1 MKSVV
6 RKIDQIGRV
15 VLPKNIRDAYDLTK
29 EGDEVEIIDT
39 GEGILL
45 KRHTPECTFCGN
57 KEDLIDHMGKAICKD
72 CLKIL
77 NMK

>member
-29 EGDEVEIIDT
+29 EGDEVEIIEMA
-39 GEGILL
+39 EGILL
-45 KRHTPECTFCGN
+45 KKHTPECTFCGS
-57 KEDLIDHMGKAICKD
+57 KENLIEHKGKSICKD
-72 CLKIL
+72 CLKAL
-77 NMK
+77 NSK